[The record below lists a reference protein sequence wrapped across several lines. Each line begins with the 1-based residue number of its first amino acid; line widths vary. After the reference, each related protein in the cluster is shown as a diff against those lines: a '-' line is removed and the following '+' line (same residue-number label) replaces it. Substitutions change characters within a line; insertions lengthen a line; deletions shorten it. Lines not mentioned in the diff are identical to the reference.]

1 MRPLVILDLDETL
14 ICAVERSENRSIDLP
29 ERCESYRLRKR
40 FGPYW
45 IYPRPGLQEFLSKL
59 FKKYRVAVWTAAG
72 SSYAMFVI
80 HTFLLRRG
88 RSLEFIQWSAHCD
101 RSEEMFD
108 HQKKLA
114 MLKGIEKG
122 PTVLLDDAEH
132 VRQSQ
137 TNVVDS
143 RCWDVRQEGAEED
156 DFLVSDA
163 LPEIERKLRIQRNRK
178 SSSKSRKSRS
188 KSR

>member
-1 MRPLVILDLDETL
+1 MRSLVILDLDETL
-14 ICAVERSENRSIDLP
+14 ICAVERKENRDIPLP
-29 ERCESYRLRKR
+29 EGCESYRMRKR

-80 HTFLLRRG
+80 NTFVLRRG

-101 RSEEMFD
+101 RSEEMYD

-122 PTVLLDDAEH
+122 PIVLLDDAEH

-137 TNVVDS
+137 PNVVDS
-143 RCWDVRQEGAEED
+143 RCWDVRRDGAEED
-156 DFLVSDA
+156 EFLISDA
-163 LPEIERKLRIQRNRK
+163 LPEIERKLRKQR
-178 SSSKSRKSRS
+178 SKSRS